1 MNPPS
6 RCGAGGGGKVGGRGR
21 ILAQHL
27 TRFNSKN
34 PRQFLMMNFHC
45 PPQSTVDQLVVAVV
59 AVVAAVAGGNQAMET
74 IKFQQQFHQQQKME
88 GNSAS
93 VDQFISNEGRIFW
106 LFFFSDVATL
116 VSLTTKCD
124 R

>member
-1 MNPPS
+1 
-6 RCGAGGGGKVGGRGR
+6 
-21 ILAQHL
+21 
-27 TRFNSKN
+27 
-34 PRQFLMMNFHC
+34 MNFHC